1 MKMKNFIFI
10 MFMLLCSLFLCKNS
24 IAQQPESSDTI
35 TLDEQSLDSINFYL
49 SRDFSRIEN
58 TVKDTLIIR
67 GEDNKV
73 YKIPYKV
80 TSIAIPYLHT
90 GRQYFR
96 MTGLTLE
103 EDSLG
108 YYLQELFRNP
118 RRRLRVPISNADWK
132 NSETYRLY
140 FEPYDQNSEFLVRTK
155 ETAEVKDDGEDEFQ
169 NFLADGS
176 EAYVI
181 QNYENF
187 PLPQTI
193 DLEVDLKKT
202 PRALSVLGLEFNFD
216 KLSPE
221 FQKLLLKYGNNNSA
235 KYRNRRSIDP
245 KSE

>member
-1 MKMKNFIFI
+1 MMKNFILI
-10 MFMLLCSLFLCKNS
+10 GFMLLCTLFVYENS
-24 IAQQPESSDTI
+24 IAQQPESSDTV

-58 TVKDTLIIR
+58 TIKDTLTIR

-73 YKIPYKV
+73 YKIPYRV
-80 TSIAIPYLHT
+80 TSIAIPYLQS

-96 MTGLTLE
+96 MTGLSLD

-118 RRRLRVPISNADWK
+118 RERLRIPISNADWK
-132 NSETYRLY
+132 NSETYRRY
-140 FEPYDQNSEFLVRTK
+140 FEPFDQNSEFLIRTK
-155 ETAEVKDDGEDEFQ
+155 ETAEDKNEGEDEFQ
-169 NFLADGS
+169 NFLTEGS

-193 DLEVDLKKT
+193 DLEVDLKKN
-202 PRALSVLGLEFNFD
+202 PRSLSVLGLEFNFD
-216 KLSPE
+216 KLTPGL
-221 FQKLLLKYGNNNSA
+221 QKLLLKYGNNNSA
-235 KYRNRRSIDP
+235 IYSNRRSIDP